1 MKGETMMN
9 LEKYGIIQGRE
20 KPYEEALYSIALI
33 YNICNNDISKFLKD
47 YGLTIGKLNVLVAIR
62 THSGPEGISQV
73 DVSKHLIVT
82 PANMT
87 KLNDKL
93 EKEKLVTRS
102 PLEGDRRVNML
113 KVTKRAE
120 ELLDGL
126 WPKYNEKMKQ
136 MMGKLSIS
144 DQKEIASKLIKWL
157 GVLLDN

>member
-1 MKGETMMN
+1 MMD
-9 LEKYGIIQGRE
+9 LKKYGIIQGRE

-33 YNICNNDISKFLKD
+33 YSICNNDISKFLKD

-62 THSGPEGISQV
+62 AHSGEEGISQV

-87 KLNDKL
+87 KLIDKL

-102 PLEGDRRVNML
+102 PLDGDRRVNIL
-113 KVTKRAE
+113 RVTKRAE

-126 WPKYNEKMKQ
+126 WPKYSNKMKQ
-136 MMGKLSIS
+136 LMGNLSIN
-144 DQKEIASKLIKWL
+144 DQKDVASKLIKWL